1 METVVSMPRYTQ
13 NKRETETEPHTPSTH
28 RQAEPNI
35 SKDDISSIPYVL
47 DVCCCC
53 CFKTLFPSYIFGIF
67 FPADVVDTNRQDRET
82 TREKDNPKSMSKKAP
97 HRAAAA
103 AAATY
108 TTVSC

>member
-1 METVVSMPRYTQ
+1 MSQCLVTHRIKERQS
-13 NKRETETEPHTPSTH
+13 HTPSR

-53 CFKTLFPSYIFGIF
+53 CCFKTLFPSYIFRDF
-67 FPADVVDTNRQDRET
+67 FPDDVVDTNRQDRET

-103 AAATY
+103 AATH

>member
-1 METVVSMPRYTQ
+1 MSQCLVTHRIKERQS
-13 NKRETETEPHTPSTH
+13 HTPSR

-53 CFKTLFPSYIFGIF
+53 CFKTLFPSYIFRDF
-67 FPADVVDTNRQDRET
+67 FPDDVVDTNRQDRET

-103 AAATY
+103 AATH